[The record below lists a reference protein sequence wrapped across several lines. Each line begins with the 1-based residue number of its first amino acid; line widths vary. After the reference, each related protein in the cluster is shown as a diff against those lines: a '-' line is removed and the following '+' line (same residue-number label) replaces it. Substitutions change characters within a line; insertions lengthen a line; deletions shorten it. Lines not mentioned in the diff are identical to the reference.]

1 MLLLAKSEV
10 FMSSL
15 MKNSLANRI
24 DKLKLKKTK
33 LLMPLFEAIT
43 NSIQAI
49 EESKIDN
56 GSISIELDRKHEV
69 QTPIFT
75 DPEAL
80 KLMPINNVTIKDNGV
95 GFTPENFDSFL
106 TYDSTFKKSKGGKG
120 EGRLFWLKAF
130 EQVEV
135 KSFYTESNKFYKISF
150 IFSIKDD
157 GVDDK
162 NLSIGEISKEKF
174 LQGTTI
180 KFKNLKETFR
190 ETFSQ
195 SLHSIGKE
203 IINHFIS
210 YFVDESKCPKIII
223 KDEFDSLSIN
233 SLYSDIL
240 ISKDILKTH
249 FCIDNYN
256 FELYYLK
263 LKALPYNTHQLH
275 LCADRREVE
284 SIQLKAF
291 VPNFSIS
298 LKDAESGFN
307 YYYQIFLSGLYLDK
321 NVNSDRSGFLFEDS
335 EMFIS
340 NDRIIKQTI
349 EQIKIDLSDILKNI
363 QTNKVNKIGDY
374 VRKKS
379 PQYRILLNDKY
390 NSFLE
395 NVSPKATGKDL
406 EMDLYE
412 QYYKINKEAKKKAH
426 ELENNKLE
434 STTDIEKFN
443 NTFINYMNEIND
455 MGKSK
460 LAEYVVCRKSI
471 LQILSNLQKQQD
483 DKKYPFEKAIH
494 KTIFPM
500 NKSSDDIDYE
510 KHNLWVIDE
519 KLAYHYYLASDKKIK
534 SMDIVES
541 DSNKEPDIIIFD
553 HPFLL
558 SDNERNTA
566 LTIFEFKRPERDDY
580 TDEENPILQVINYVK
595 DLRNSKIHDKSGET
609 INIAENTPI
618 YAYII
623 CTLTPKMREVAV
635 DQYDFVVLPDGNG
648 YIGYHKTHRIYFQI
662 ISYKKMIQDAK
673 DRNKILFDKLNI

>member
-1 MLLLAKSEV
+1 
-10 FMSSL
+10 MSSL
-15 MKNSLANRI
+15 MKNSLANRV

-49 EESKIDN
+49 EESNTDK
-56 GSISIELDRKHEV
+56 GSICIEFDRKQDG
-69 QTPIFT
+69 QTQIFREPKT
-75 DPEAL
+75 L
-80 KLMPINNVTIKDNGV
+80 KLMHINNITIKDNGI

-106 TYDSTFKKSKGGKG
+106 TYDSAFKKNKGGKG
-120 EGRLFWLKAF
+120 EGRLFWLKAC
-130 EQVEV
+130 EQVEIE
-135 KSFYTESNKFYKISF
+135 SFYTELNKFYKISF

-162 NLSIGEISKEKF
+162 NLSIQEISQKDF

-180 KFKNLKETFR
+180 RFKNLKETFH

-195 SLHSIGKE
+195 SLSSIGKE

-210 YFVDESKCPKIII
+210 YFVDQSKCPKIII
-223 KDEFDSLSIN
+223 KDEFDSISIN

-249 FCIDNYN
+249 FCIDSYD

-275 LCADRREVE
+275 LCADKREVE
-284 SIQLKAF
+284 SIQLKTY

-298 LKDAESGFN
+298 LKDEISDVN
-307 YYYQIFLSGLYLDK
+307 YYYQIFLSGAYLDK
-321 NVNSDRSGFLFEDS
+321 NVNSERSGFIFEDS
-335 EMFIS
+335 EMFLS
-340 NDRIIKQTI
+340 NDKIIKHTI
-349 EQIKIDLSDILKNI
+349 EQIKIDLFDVLKNI
-363 QTNKVNKIGDY
+363 QTNKVNKISDY
-374 VRKKS
+374 VRKRS
-379 PQYRILLNDKY
+379 PQYRLLLNDKY

-395 NVSPKATGKDL
+395 NISPKASGKDL
-406 EMDLYE
+406 EINLYE
-412 QYYKINKEAKKKAH
+412 QYFQINKEAKKKAQ

-434 STTDIEKFN
+434 SADDIEKFN
-443 NTFINYMNEIND
+443 NTFINYMNEINEV
-455 MGKSK
+455 GKSK

-483 DKKYPFEKAIH
+483 DTKYPFEKAIH

-500 NKSSDDIDYE
+500 NKTSDDIDYE

-534 SMDIVES
+534 SMNIVES

-595 DLRNSKIHDKSGET
+595 DLRNSKIHDKNGET
-609 INIAENTPI
+609 LNIAENTPI

-648 YIGYHKTHRIYFQI
+648 YIGYHKTHKIYFQI

>member
-1 MLLLAKSEV
+1 
-10 FMSSL
+10 MSSL
-15 MKNSLANRI
+15 MKNSLGNRV

-49 EESKIDN
+49 EDCNNEKGIIDV
-56 GSISIELDRKHEV
+56 EFDRKQDS
-69 QTPIFT
+69 QTSIFT
-75 DPEAL
+75 DSDEL
-80 KLMPINNVTIKDNGV
+80 KLLKINNVTIKDNGV

-106 TYDSTFKKSKGGKG
+106 TYDSIFKKNKGGKG

-130 EQVEV
+130 EKVEIE
-135 KSFYTESNKFYKISF
+135 SYYTQDNKFYKINF
-150 IFSIKDD
+150 LFSIEDN

-162 NLSIGEISKEKF
+162 NLSIQEVDAKNYVGGTVIKLKNIKEAF
-174 LQGTTI
+174 Q
-180 KFKNLKETFR
+180 

-195 SLHSIGKE
+195 SLSFIGKE

-210 YFVDESKCPKIII
+210 YFADQAKCPNIVI
-223 KDEFDSLSIN
+223 KDEFDSLSVN

-240 ISKDILKTH
+240 ISNNILKTQ
-249 FCIDNYN
+249 FCVENYN
-256 FELYYLK
+256 FELLYLK

-275 LCADRREVE
+275 LCADKREVE
-284 SIQLKAF
+284 SIQLKTF
-291 VPNFSIS
+291 IPNLSIS
-298 LKDAESGFN
+298 LNDKDSN
-307 YYYQIFLSGLYLDK
+307 SKYYYQIFLSSNYLDE
-321 NVNSDRSGFLFEDS
+321 NVNSDRSGFMFENA

-340 NDRIIKQTI
+340 NDKLIKQAI
-349 EQIKIDLSDILKNI
+349 EQIKTDLADILNNI
-363 QTNKVNKIGDY
+363 QLNKVNKIGNY
-374 VRKKS
+374 VRQKS
-379 PQYRILLNDKY
+379 PQYRILLNNKY
-390 NSFLE
+390 NTFLE
-395 NVSPKATGKDL
+395 NISPKATGKDL

-412 QYYKINKEAKKKAH
+412 QYYKINKEAKKKAQ
-426 ELENNKLE
+426 ELETNKLE
-434 STTDIEKFN
+434 TTQDIEKFN
-443 NTFINYMNEIND
+443 NTFIKYMNEIND
-455 MGKSK
+455 IGKSK

-471 LQILSNLQKQQD
+471 LQILSNLQKQQE

-494 KTIFPM
+494 ETIFPM
-500 NKSSDDIDYE
+500 NKTSDDIDYE

-558 SDNERNTA
+558 SENERNTA

-580 TDEENPILQVINYVK
+580 TDEENPVLQVINYVK
-595 DLRNSKIHDKSGET
+595 DLRNSKVHNKNGET
-609 INIAENTPI
+609 LNIAENTPI

-635 DQYDFVVLPDGNG
+635 DQYDFVILPDNNG
-648 YIGYHKTHRIYFQI
+648 YVGYHKAHKIYFQI
-662 ISYKKMIQDAK
+662 ISYKKMIMDAQ